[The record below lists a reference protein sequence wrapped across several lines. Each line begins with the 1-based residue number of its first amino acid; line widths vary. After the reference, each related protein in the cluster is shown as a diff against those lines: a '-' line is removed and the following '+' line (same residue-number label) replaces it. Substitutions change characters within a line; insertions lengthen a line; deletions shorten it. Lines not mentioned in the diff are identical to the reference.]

1 MRSVEEL
8 YTIARFYDSFKPYAM
23 MKPQSATNEDRA
35 FNGTVAP
42 RLYADSL
49 LKYCAAR
56 QFG

>member
-8 YTIARFYDSFKPYAM
+8 YTIARFYDSFKPYSMMRRRSAM
-23 MKPQSATNEDRA
+23 NEDRA
-35 FNGTVAP
+35 FSGTVAS